1 MITLLNGEHWGKEE
15 ILTQMYDDEFY
26 YGHLGKHALSSSSLK
41 TILKSP
47 KTYRNIIK
55 YGNPDSD
62 SPALAAGKLVHW
74 MILEPHKVDALHFVD
89 ASSKNT
95 NKYKDAK
102 EKYGEV
108 FLAKE
113 RSAAERLA
121 DAVLRN
127 EAAIRLF
134 SKSEFEVPAIEM
146 MDGLAFRGKAD
157 IIQGDT
163 IIDLKTTADL
173 NTFKYSADKYGYDL
187 QAWLYLK
194 LFNKSNFVFLIVDK
208 ASTDIGIFDV
218 SDDFLKRG
226 ENKFRQA
233 VDNYKYFFEQDND
246 LDQYVMRGIL

>member
-1 MITLLNGEHWGKEE
+1 MITLLNGDHWGKEE

-26 YGHLGKHALSSSSLK
+26 YGHLGKYALSSSSLK

-47 KTYRNIIK
+47 KTYRNVLK
-55 YGNPDSD
+55 YGNDND

-102 EKYGEV
+102 SKYGEV
-108 FLAKE
+108 FLTKE

-127 EAAIRLF
+127 EAAIRLL

-146 MDGLAFRGKAD
+146 INDLPFRGKAD
-157 IIQGDT
+157 IIQNDT

-194 LFNKSNFVFLIVDK
+194 LFNKSKFVFLIVDK
-208 ASTDIGIFDV
+208 ASTDIGIYDV
-218 SDDFLKRG
+218 SDDFLKCG
-226 ENKFRQA
+226 EQKFRQA
-233 VDNYKYFFEQDND
+233 VDNYKYFFEQEND